1 MQKSVCVAALC
12 KKNKCISERGFLQY
26 ENKGTERV
34 YFLCAV
40 LFASFASFYMKIL

>member
-34 YFLCAV
+34 YFCAQFFLHLLH
-40 LFASFASFYMKIL
+40 LFI